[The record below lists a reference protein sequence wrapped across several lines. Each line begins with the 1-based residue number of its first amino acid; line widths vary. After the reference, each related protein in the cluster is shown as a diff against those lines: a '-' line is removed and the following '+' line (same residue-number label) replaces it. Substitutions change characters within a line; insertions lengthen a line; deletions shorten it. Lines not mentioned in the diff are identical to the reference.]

1 MLETE
6 SGLQLDL
13 VFNAECKKN
22 GGKISDLTEFIL
34 QI

>member
-6 SGLQLDL
+6 TGLQLDL
-13 VFNAECKKN
+13 VFNAECKKK